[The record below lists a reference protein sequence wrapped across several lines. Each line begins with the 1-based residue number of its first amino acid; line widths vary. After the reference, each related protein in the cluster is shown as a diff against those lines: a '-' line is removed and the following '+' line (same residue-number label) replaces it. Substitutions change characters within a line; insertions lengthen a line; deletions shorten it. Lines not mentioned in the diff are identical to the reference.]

1 MIQLESMS
9 VMIVDDMESMRKS
22 IRGMLKMLHI
32 GGTIRLAENGREGW
46 RLLNNVP
53 IDIAIIDWNMPIMKG
68 IELLEHIRASK
79 EHRDMPVIMITAEA
93 EKEIVAEAAESD
105 IDGYL
110 LKPLTTQ
117 SLDERIRS
125 VVQLANDPPKAALYL
140 IKGRE
145 LEESG
150 NIPEA
155 IAQVKEALKERPS
168 STRILRKLAQLYSAL
183 GQDDVAQKC
192 LLKAVSVNSFDAVSR
207 YMLGELCLKNNDL
220 AGAIKYYD
228 QAITISPRNISKGVE
243 LGEVLLKK
251 GMGTD
256 AFTIFEKV
264 LKYSGKSLMQ
274 TEKVAQCCIA
284 AGEYLYARNLI
295 EGILKESP
303 DRYDLLFTLATLHEK
318 AGDINSATD
327 CYTKVDENV
336 PNHLEAKLALA
347 KINFYQKRVFVTE
360 EYLKQVLKID
370 PKNEEAL
377 SIRKNNL

>member
-1 MIQLESMS
+1 MIQLDSMS
-9 VMIVDDMESMRKS
+9 VLIVDDMESMRKS

-32 GGTIRLAENGREGW
+32 GGTIRLAENGRDGW

-53 IDIAIIDWNMPIMKG
+53 IDLAIIDWNMPIMKG

-93 EKEIVAEAAESD
+93 EKEIVSEAAESD

-125 VVQLANDPPKAALYL
+125 VIHQANNPPKAAQHL

-145 LEESG
+145 FEESG
-150 NIPEA
+150 KLPEA
-155 IAQVKEALKERPS
+155 IAEVKEALKERPTS
-168 STRILRKLAQLYSAL
+168 SRVLRKLAQLYSGI
-183 GQDDVAQKC
+183 GQDDVAEKC
-192 LLKAVSVNSFDAVSR
+192 LLKAVSVNNHDAVSR
-207 YMLGELCLKNNDL
+207 YMLGELCLKKNDL

-228 QAITISPRNISKGVE
+228 QAISISPRNISKGVE
-243 LGEVLLKK
+243 LGEVLLQK
-251 GMGTD
+251 GLGTD
-256 AFTIFEKV
+256 AFMIFEKV

-284 AGEYLYARNLI
+284 AGEYHYARNLI
-295 EGILKESP
+295 ESILKESP
-303 DRYDLLFTLATLHEK
+303 DRYDLMFTLATLYEK
-318 AGDINSATD
+318 AGDIKTAMD
-327 CYTKVDENV
+327 QYILVDENV

-347 KINFYQKRVFVTE
+347 KINFYQKKIFVTD
-360 EYLKQVLKID
+360 EYLKQILKID
-370 PKNEEAL
+370 PNHEEAL
-377 SIRKNNL
+377 MMRKNNF